1 MIEFALQPPERS
13 QRQPSIC
20 GLQRPA
26 PPSLRRPGR
35 TLSRHRPALDVG
47 EPRSRAGADAA
58 PEPGHSRGYTMKTF
72 HNPSYANGTKREQLC
87 EQRIM
92 GRVPMGLARVGF
104 PETGRF
110 RNTIPLAV
118 DEAQIID
125 MQGKLSANH
134 GCHPQVGARAGAE
147 SAPTSRAHGR
157 HRRTAPGAPAP
168 RASPDRRGAAPSS
181 GACGGAVG
189 LGLDFG
195 SRRDRAGCRPRMGAP
210 TRGGHG
216 NLIYNYFGG
225 SP

>member
-1 MIEFALQPPERS
+1 MSEFALQPPPDRPQKAFPKFAGCSARAGRFRS
-13 QRQPSIC
+13 
-20 GLQRPA
+20 
-26 PPSLRRPGR
+26 PGR
-35 TLSRHRPALDVG
+35 AHPFAPSPGACVG
-47 EPRSRAGADAA
+47 NLNRSGRGADAGIGS
-58 PEPGHSRGYTMKTF
+58 ESF
-72 HNPSYANGTKREQLC
+72 HNPSYANGTKREQPCARRIIPLLPIELALVAVAKTGGC
-87 EQRIM
+87 EQN
-92 GRVPMGLARVGF
+92 GSLAG
-104 PETGRF
+104 
-110 RNTIPLAV
+110 

-134 GCHPQVGARAGAE
+134 GCPPQVGAMVDTE
-147 SAPTSRAHGR
+147 PAPTSRAHGR
-157 HRRTAPGAPAP
+157 HRRAAPGAPAP